1 MLPAVKVVTLYWM
14 DWWTRVATL
23 WLYYQQ
29 IQLFCLISLSV
40 STLSKSYQAIWI
52 SFLKRRKLFK
62 NLWVFLT
69 TFDSKLTLIF
79 YSAQFSSVTQS
90 CPTLCNPVNCSTP
103 GFPVHYQL
111 PNFTQTHVHWVGDAI
126 QPSRPLSSPSPSA
139 FNLSQHQ
146 GLFKW
151 FSCSHQV
158 AKVLEFQLQYQSFQW
173 IFRTDFL

>member
-90 CPTLCNPVNCSTP
+90 CPTLCNPVNHSTP
-103 GFPVHYQL
+103 GLPVHHL
-111 PNFTQTHVHWVGDAI
+111 LLESTQIYVHCVGDVI
-126 QPSRPLSSPSPSA
+126 QPSHPLLSPSPPA
-139 FNLSQHQ
+139 LNLSQHQ

-151 FSCSHQV
+151 VRSSHQV
-158 AKVLEFQLQYQSFQW
+158 AKVLEFQLPHQSNEL
-173 IFRTDFL
+173 ISFRMD